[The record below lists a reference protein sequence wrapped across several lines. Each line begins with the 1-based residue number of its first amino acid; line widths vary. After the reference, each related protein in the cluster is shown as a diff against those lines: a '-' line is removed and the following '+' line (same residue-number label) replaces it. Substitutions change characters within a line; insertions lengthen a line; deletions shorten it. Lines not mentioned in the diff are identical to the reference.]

1 MATLSTPAGET
12 TDPLVYAAG
21 PRDAADVSPV
31 GIRIVALGGGTGLPV
46 VLRGLKGAL
55 FGAGEASADACGG
68 NVLTAIVTAADDGG
82 SSGRLRDAYRLVPPG
97 DIRNCLLALSEGDAT
112 LSAIFDFRFAGDA
125 ERGIGG
131 HSLGNLIL
139 AALSHLERDFLLGVE
154 RATRMLSARGRVLP
168 ATLDD
173 VRLVAEFT
181 DESRVEGESRI
192 AAAGRIIRRVAL
204 HPADARAV
212 PEARRA
218 IAAADLVVLGP
229 GSLYTS
235 VIPVLLVPEL
245 AAAVAATPA
254 RVLLVANL
262 MSEPGETDGY
272 DAADLVRAITRH
284 APGVA
289 IDDVLLN
296 TAPLPETWCSDPAA
310 RPIRSDP
317 DALRGLGC
325 RPVERDLLG
334 TDPLIRHDAT
344 KLARAIVE
352 LALEGA
358 SR

>member
-1 MATLSTPAGET
+1 MSALSSPVGVPA
-12 TDPLVYAAG
+12 DALVYAAG
-21 PRDAADVSPV
+21 PRRSAEAGPG
-31 GIRIVALGGGTGLPV
+31 GIHIVAVGGGTGLPV

-55 FGAGEASADACGG
+55 FGEGG
-68 NVLTAIVTAADDGG
+68 AHGNEGHALTAIVTAADDGG
-82 SSGRLRDAYRLVPPG
+82 SSGRLREAYRLVPPG
-97 DIRNCLLALSEGDAT
+97 DIRNCLLALSESDAT
-112 LSAIFDFRFAGDA
+112 LSAIFEFRFAGDA

-181 DESRVEGESRI
+181 DESCVEGESRI
-192 AAAGRIIRRVAL
+192 AAAGRIIRRVGL
-204 HPADARAV
+204 SPADARAV

-218 IAAADLVVLGP
+218 IADADLVVLGP

-235 VIPVLLVPEL
+235 VIPVLLVREL
-245 AAAVAATPA
+245 AAALAATPA
-254 RVLLVANL
+254 RVALVANL

-272 DAADLVRAITRH
+272 DAVDLVRAVARH
-284 APGVA
+284 APGVG

-296 TAPLPETWCSDPAA
+296 TAPLPERCAADPAA
-310 RPIRSDP
+310 RPIRADL
-317 DALRGLGC
+317 DALRALGC

-334 TDPLIRHDAT
+334 ADPLIRHDAD
-344 KLARAIVE
+344 KLARALVE

-358 SR
+358 RR